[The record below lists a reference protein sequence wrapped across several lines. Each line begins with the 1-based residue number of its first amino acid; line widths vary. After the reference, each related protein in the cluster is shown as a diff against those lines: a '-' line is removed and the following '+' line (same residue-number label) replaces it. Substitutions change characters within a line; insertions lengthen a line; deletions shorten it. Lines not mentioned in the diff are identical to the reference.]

1 MENGTYLN
9 VNGQFVLSH
18 PTSGYWVGIHET
30 TLDDTL
36 DGQYVGVWTNPE
48 SGVTYYDR
56 SVWVADI
63 EDAKALGMAHKQLAI
78 WDCANETE
86 VWLVDYFAEQFA
98 DEV

>member
-1 MENGTYLN
+1 
-9 VNGQFVLSH
+9 
-18 PTSGYWVGIHET
+18 
-30 TLDDTL
+30 
-36 DGQYVGVWTNPE
+36 
-48 SGVTYYDR
+48 VTYYDR

>member
-30 TLDDTL
+30 TLADTL
-36 DGQYVGVWTNPE
+36 DGQYVGVWTNPV

-56 SVWVADI
+56 SVWVADLNDAI
-63 EDAKALGMAHKQLAI
+63 ELGKAKDQLAI
-78 WDCANETE
+78 WDIANEVE
-86 VWLVDYFAEQFA
+86 VWLIANAPE
-98 DEV
+98 